1 MPYPQALTEPLR
13 FSPSRSGPGV
23 RRESRVTRFRYRLK
37 NEPYTNRQPQCNQ
50 MLSLSG
56 GRPEAPSPS
65 PGSPAFLVFRPA
77 QT

>member
-37 NEPYTNRQPQCNQ
+37 NEPYTNLRSQCNQ
-50 MLSLSG
+50 TTRIPG
-56 GRPEAPSPS
+56 GWRFVLAAPIS
-65 PGSPAFLVFRPA
+65 
-77 QT
+77 